1 MQYLV
6 KEFAFYN
13 CFNKTSGYVMYSVD
27 IIKMSA
33 FVLIQYKIDWA
44 LILCKIMLKMKTGKQ
59 S

>member
-33 FVLIQYKIDWA
+33 FVLIQYKID
-44 LILCKIMLKMKTGKQ
+44 
-59 S
+59 